1 MGAGGEALLPR
12 DAWPG
17 PASDGAEA
25 SGRDAWGLLASVED
39 RVWIIDPQTLFRRG
53 LTLLLRQWNPR
64 LAVAD
69 VPDIGAALSGI
80 DHMPGLV
87 LVDAYSAGQ
96 GHFAAL
102 ARLLA
107 QSRAAP
113 VVLLAG
119 DVDWKT
125 AAKAIELG
133 ARGYVPKSAS
143 EEVLRDALGLVL
155 SGEVYLPRGVL
166 TRWTERR
173 PEPQRPG
180 GRGASALYQ
189 LTPRQSEVL
198 AQLTLGLSNKEIARA
213 LGLLE
218 STVKVHVK
226 TILKKLAASNRTQA
240 AMMALDLGLAH
251 RAAEPLPRK
260 W

>member
-1 MGAGGEALLPR
+1 MSAGGEALLPR

-17 PASDGAEA
+17 PASNRAEA
-25 SGRDAWGLLASVED
+25 SGPDAWSQLAAVDEG
-39 RVWIIDPQTLFRRG
+39 VWIIDPQTLFRRG
-53 LTLLLRQWNPR
+53 LTLLLRQWNSR
-64 LAVAD
+64 LGVAD
-69 VPDIGAALSGI
+69 MPDIGAALLRL
-80 DHMPGLV
+80 DRRPALV
-87 LVDAYSAGQ
+87 LVDASSAGQ
-96 GHFAAL
+96 GHFAGL
-102 ARLLA
+102 ARLIA
-107 QSRAAP
+107 EARAAP

-125 AAKAIELG
+125 AAKAVELG

-143 EEVLRDALGLVL
+143 EEVLRHALGLVL

-173 PEPQRPG
+173 QEAPRSG
-180 GRGASALYQ
+180 GRAVDR

>member
-1 MGAGGEALLPR
+1 MSAGGEALLPR

-25 SGRDAWGLLASVED
+25 SGRDAWGLLAAVED

-69 VPDIGAALSGI
+69 VPDIGAALSGMDRI
-80 DHMPGLV
+80 P
-87 LVDAYSAGQ
+87 
-96 GHFAAL
+96 
-102 ARLLA
+102 
-107 QSRAAP
+107 
-113 VVLLAG
+113 
-119 DVDWKT
+119 
-125 AAKAIELG
+125 
-133 ARGYVPKSAS
+133 
-143 EEVLRDALGLVL
+143 GLVL

-198 AQLTLGLSNKEIARA
+198 EQLTLGLSNKEIARA

-240 AMMALDLGLAH
+240 AMMARDMGLA
-251 RAAEPLPRK
+251 RRSPG
-260 W
+260 

>member
-1 MGAGGEALLPR
+1 MSASGGALLPR

-17 PASDGAEA
+17 PASDSAEA
-25 SGRDAWGLLASVED
+25 SGRDAWGLLAAVED

-53 LTLLLRQWNPR
+53 LALLLRQWNPR
-64 LAVAD
+64 LAIAD
-69 VPDIGAALSGI
+69 VADIGAALSGM
-80 DHMPGLV
+80 DRMPALV
-87 LVDAYSAGQ
+87 LVDASSAGQ
-96 GHFAAL
+96 GHFTGL

-107 QSRAAP
+107 PSRAAP
-113 VVLLAG
+113 VVLLAS

-125 AAKAIELG
+125 AAKAVELG

-143 EEVLRDALGLVL
+143 EEVLRHALGLVL

-173 PEPQRPG
+173 PEAPRSG
-180 GRGASALYQ
+180 GRALDQ